1 MMKKLTKAIITC
13 LMIGSIGSGAYY
25 YQAQNAQQEMVY
37 TTDMVRKGNIKDV
50 VLSNGVLY
58 PNKLVN
64 VGAQVSGEIEQ
75 IAVELG
81 QEVQQ
86 GELIGQIDSL
96 TQQNELKEALASLD
110 SIEAQIRAKQA
121 MIKKSTST
129 FERYKSMLSNKASSQ
144 ADYDSA
150 EAELAIYEAEL
161 DQLVAEK
168 QKAEINVDTTRLNLS
183 YTTIDAPMSG
193 TVVYVSVEEGQTV
206 NTNQSTPSIVEISDL
221 DTMVVRAQISE
232 ADVIHV
238 SEGQQAYFSI
248 LGESDTRF
256 SGVLRSI
263 EPGPTLMNGDDS
275 NLEIGDSDAI
285 YYNARFEVQ
294 NPDRLLRIGM
304 TAQVSI
310 VLDSADDALMIP
322 AQILQ
327 NSGKDGFQV
336 PVIQG
341 GKVELRQVEVGLNNN
356 IYAEITSG
364 LQEGDEVVVGQASST
379 ASSDM
384 PIRGQGPMRM

>member
-1 MMKKLTKAIITC
+1 
-13 LMIGSIGSGAYY
+13 
-25 YQAQNAQQEMVY
+25 
-37 TTDMVRKGNIKDV
+37 
-50 VLSNGVLY
+50 
-58 PNKLVN
+58 
-64 VGAQVSGEIEQ
+64 
-75 IAVELG
+75 
-81 QEVQQ
+81 
-86 GELIGQIDSL
+86 
-96 TQQNELKEALASLD
+96 
-110 SIEAQIRAKQA
+110 
-121 MIKKSTST
+121 
-129 FERYKSMLSNKASSQ
+129 
-144 ADYDSA
+144 
-150 EAELAIYEAEL
+150 
-161 DQLVAEK
+161 
-168 QKAEINVDTTRLNLS
+168 
-183 YTTIDAPMSG
+183 
-193 TVVYVSVEEGQTV
+193 
-206 NTNQSTPSIVEISDL
+206 
-221 DTMVVRAQISE
+221 
-232 ADVIHV
+232 
-238 SEGQQAYFSI
+238 
-248 LGESDTRF
+248 
-256 SGVLRSI
+256 
-263 EPGPTLMNGDDS
+263 S